1 MDCTKLND
9 IIKSSKN
16 ILIISHV
23 NPDGDTLGSM
33 CGLYSAILDNF
44 KKKCEMLAVS
54 KVPTVYEYLPNVNL
68 IKNLDDMD
76 KSREYDLVINVD
88 VASFDRICDAGIL
101 FEKAKNTVNIDHHK
115 TNNGYADLNII
126 NAEASSTG
134 EVLFG
139 CFEEMDWKINLDTA
153 VCLYTAILTDT
164 GSFRFDNTKPK
175 TFECASKLV
184 EIGVNPSDIY
194 KKVYESDSKTLVM
207 FQAHCVSKAKFLYD
221 DKLAYTVVYRKDM
234 EKFGANDECMEGLT
248 EKLRAIVTTKIAFV
262 AKEMKSGG
270 TKFSMR
276 SKFADVAKI
285 CEVFGGGGHKLAAG
299 CTIKAPV
306 DEAVKKMLEEIKRDL
321 KIETEI

>member
-9 IIKSSKN
+9 IIKLSKN

-33 CGLYSAILDNF
+33 CALYSAILENF
-44 KKKCEMLAVS
+44 KKKCDMLAVS
-54 KVPTVYEYLPNVNL
+54 KVPMVYNYLPNINI
-68 IKNLDDMD
+68 IKSLDDID

-101 FEKAKNTVNIDHHK
+101 FEKAKFTVNIDHHK

-126 NAEASSTG
+126 EGDASSTG
-134 EVLFG
+134 EVLCK
-139 CFEEMDWKINLDTA
+139 CFEVMDWKINFDTA

-164 GSFRFDNTKPK
+164 GSFRFDNTKSA
-175 TFECASKLV
+175 TFEYASKLV
-184 EIGVNPSDIY
+184 EKGVNPSDIY
-194 KKVYESDSKTLVM
+194 KKIYESDSKTLVM
-207 FQAHCVSKAKFLYD
+207 FQSHCINKAKFLYD
-221 DKLAYTVVYRKDM
+221 DKLAYTVVYRKDL

-248 EKLRAIVTTKIAFV
+248 EKLRAIVTTQIAFV
-262 AKEMKSGG
+262 AKEMKSGW

-276 SKFADVAKI
+276 SKFADVAQI
-285 CEVFGGGGHKLAAG
+285 CEVFGGGGHKFASG

-306 DEAVKKMLEEIKRDL
+306 DEAVKIMLEEIKHR
-321 KIETEI
+321 EI

>member
-1 MDCTKLND
+1 MDYTKFND

-33 CGLYSAILDNF
+33 CGLYSAIKDNL
-44 KKKCEMLAVS
+44 KKKCDMIVVS
-54 KVPTVYEYLPNVNL
+54 KIPTIYEFLPNIHS
-68 IKNLDDMD
+68 IKNLDDID
-76 KSREYDLVINVD
+76 KSREFDLVINVD
-88 VASFDRICDAGIL
+88 VASLDRICDAKIL

-115 TNNGYADLNII
+115 TNNGYANLNII
-126 NAEASSTG
+126 DSDASSTG

-139 CFEEMDWKINLDTA
+139 IFEQLGWKINLDTA
-153 VCLYTAILTDT
+153 ICLYNAILTDT

-221 DKLAYTVVYRKDM
+221 NKLAYTIVYRKDM
-234 EKFGANDECMEGLT
+234 EKFDANEECMEGLT
-248 EKLRAIVTTKIAFV
+248 EKLRSIVTTQIAFV

-276 SKFADVAKI
+276 SKSVDVAQI
-285 CEVFGGGGHKLAAG
+285 SESFGGGGHKYAAG

-306 DEAVKKMLEEIKRDL
+306 EEAVKKMLKEIGKR
-321 KIETEI
+321 EF

>member
-33 CGLYSAILDNF
+33 CGLYSAIYENF
-44 KKKCEMLAVS
+44 KKKCDMLAVS
-54 KVPTVYEYLPNVNL
+54 KVPSVYEYLPNTNL
-68 IKNLDDMD
+68 IKSLDDID

-101 FEKAKNTVNIDHHK
+101 FEKAKYTVNIDHHK

-126 NAEASSTG
+126 NPNASSTG
-134 EVLFG
+134 EVLFK
-139 CFEEMDWKINLDTA
+139 CFENMEWKINLDTA
-153 VCLYTAILTDT
+153 ICLYTAILTDT
-164 GSFRFDNTKPK
+164 GSFRFDNTKPE

-207 FQAHCVSKAKFLYD
+207 FQAHCISKAKFLYD

-276 SKFADVAKI
+276 SKFADVAQI
-285 CEVFGGGGHKLAAG
+285 CEVFGGGGHKFASG

-306 DEAVKKMLEEIKRDL
+306 DEAVKKMLEEIKREQAL
-321 KIETEI
+321 AK

>member
-1 MDCTKLND
+1 MDCTELNN

-33 CGLYSAILDNF
+33 CGLYSAILENF
-44 KKKCEMLAVS
+44 KKKSDMLAVS
-54 KVPTVYEYLPNVNL
+54 KIPAVYEYLPNINSV
-68 IKNLDDMD
+68 KSLDDID

-88 VASFDRICDAGIL
+88 VASFDRICNAGIL
-101 FEKAKNTVNIDHHK
+101 FEKAKHTVNIDHHK
-115 TNNGYADLNII
+115 TNNGYADLNFI
-126 NAEASSTG
+126 NGNASSTG

-139 CFEEMDWKINLDTA
+139 CFSEMGWKINLDTA
-153 VCLYTAILTDT
+153 ICLYTAILTDT
-164 GSFRFDNTKPK
+164 GSFRFDNTKPE

-234 EKFGANDECMEGLT
+234 EKFGAADECMEGLT
-248 EKLRAIVTTKIAFV
+248 EKLRAIVTTRLAFV

-270 TKFSMR
+270 TKFSLR
-276 SKFADVAKI
+276 SKFADVAQI
-285 CEVFGGGGHKLAAG
+285 CEVFGGGGHKFAAG
-299 CTIKAPV
+299 CTIKAPIE
-306 DEAVKKMLEEIKRDL
+306 EAVKKMLEEIKNR
-321 KIETEI
+321 EI